1 MNVMHPYI
9 KDVSTRQFPQF
20 LDELLEGLHMPVRKI
35 GPSSFTNTGYIPNSK
50 GSRVQRAE
58 SLLEQQFLML
68 LDYDNRVR
76 GYQVQPFK
84 IRWRASNGRWRD
96 YTPDVVVS
104 YTADAQADEPW
115 LKPTV
120 FEVKTRKE
128 LSAKWEDLRPK
139 FRAAVTWAKMYGCR
153 FKIIT
158 EAEIR
163 TPYLANVQHFMHYR
177 SFRLGEHPDAG
188 RMQKL
193 LLQALYKEKK
203 GTSRDVLECI
213 SGNKRDQAELIPWLW
228 NLVTLEMVGADLT
241 QPFNM
246 GSPIWITERGVTA
259 LGVLQ
264 R

>member
-1 MNVMHPYI
+1 MRPHI
-9 KDVSTRQFPQF
+9 RDVSPYQFPQF
-20 LDELLEGLHMPVRKI
+20 LDDLLAGLHMPARKI
-35 GPSSFTNTGYIPNSK
+35 GPSSYTNTGYIPNSK
-50 GSRVQRAE
+50 GNRVQRAE

-84 IRWRASNGRWRD
+84 IRWKAPNGRWREF
-96 YTPDVVVS
+96 TPDVVVS
-104 YTADAQADEPW
+104 YTADAQAAEPW

-128 LSAKWEDLRPK
+128 LSAKWDDLRPK
-139 FRAAVTWAKMYGCR
+139 FRAAVAWAKMYGCR

-158 EAEIR
+158 ETEIR
-163 TPYLANVQHFMHYR
+163 TPYLTNVQHFMHFR

-193 LLQALYKEKK
+193 LLEALHEEKK
-203 GTSRDVLECI
+203 ATPRGVLECI
-213 SGNKRDQAELIPWLW
+213 SSNKRDQAELIPWLW

-246 GSPIWITERGVTA
+246 GSPIWITDRGVVA
-259 LGVLQ
+259 LGVMQ
-264 R
+264 Q